1 MYSMFTDIFSI
12 FLIGTFGV
20 LFAYFLIGLIIAILI
35 SVVYG
40 GYKVYKIGDRKK
52 DDDLKQALKII
63 GYVIMAIGG
72 IPLVIYCLPILLQG
86 ISYGLT
92 RIAAREIV
100 EEFF

>member
-1 MYSMFTDIFSI
+1 M
-12 FLIGTFGV
+12 
-20 LFAYFLIGLIIAILI
+20 
-35 SVVYG
+35 YG
-40 GYKVYKIGDRKK
+40 GYKVYKIGDRKR

>member
-1 MYSMFTDIFSI
+1 MFTDIFSI
-12 FLIGTFGV
+12 FLIGTFCV

-63 GYVIMAIGG
+63 GYIIMAIGG
-72 IPLVIYCLPILLQG
+72 IPLFIYFLPIFFQG
-86 ISYGLT
+86 LSYGIG
-92 RIAAREIV
+92 RIAAEGIID
-100 EEFF
+100 EFF